1 MEYFPIYLFV
11 FLSCA
16 SFFCA
21 MALRMLGR
29 ENPVAAGKKSFLDL
43 EIEKLS
49 LELERS
55 GANVTISQYL
65 LMSLVCPVAFCI
77 VVFLACPAMPYLLIP
92 AIAGGAFFPRI
103 VVRYLKSRED
113 EAYSERFAAALNQMS
128 ASLNAG
134 LSFGQAV
141 DDVIL
146 SDLVHKQVR
155 DDFRRL
161 SASIKMGIPITGAFY
176 EYAKRTG
183 NEDVYDVA
191 VAVSIMLETGKDE
204 GAGIKQIQKN
214 IEDRMM
220 YRKKRKASMAESRA
234 LVYASDI
241 IPVIVLLV
249 MIFGTPDIIGAYFES
264 SAMTVLF
271 VFMIGWIM
279 AGSVVVHRMLLPKK
293 IRTSSALA
301 SKGKGGTS

>member
-1 MEYFPIYLFV
+1 MKFFPLYLFA
-11 FLSCA
+11 FLSCVC
-16 SFFCA
+16 FCCA
-21 MALRMLGR
+21 MALRMLSR
-29 ENPVAAGKKSFLDL
+29 KNPVASGKKSILDL
-43 EIEKLS
+43 ELEKLS

-55 GANVTISQYL
+55 GTGVTLSQYL
-65 LMSLVCPVAFCI
+65 LMSLVCPAVFGI
-77 VVFLACPAMPYLLIP
+77 VIYLACPAMPYLVVL
-92 AIAGGAFFPRI
+92 AIMGGILFPRI
-103 VVRYLKSRED
+103 VVRHLRSRED

-141 DDVIL
+141 DDVIT
-146 SDLVHKQVR
+146 SDLVHRQVR

-161 SASIKMGIPITGAFY
+161 SASIKMGIPIIDSFF
-176 EYAKRTG
+176 EYARRTG

-220 YRKKRKASMAESRA
+220 YRKKRKASMAESKA

-271 VFMIGWIM
+271 IFMIGWIM
-279 AGSVVVHRMLLPKK
+279 AGSVIVHRMLLPKK
-293 IRTSSALA
+293 IKTSSALA
-301 SKGKGGTS
+301 SKGKGGS

>member
-1 MEYFPIYLFV
+1 MRFFPLYLFI

-16 SFFCA
+16 CFCCA
-21 MALRMLGR
+21 MALKMLSR

-43 EIEKLS
+43 ELEKLS
-49 LELERS
+49 LELYRS
-55 GANVTISQYL
+55 GTNVSLSQYL
-65 LMSLVCPVAFCI
+65 LMSLVCPAVFGI
-77 VVFLACPAMPYLLIP
+77 VVYLACPAMPYLVIL
-92 AIAGGAFFPRI
+92 AIAGGFLFPRI

-141 DDVIL
+141 DDVIT
-146 SDLVHKQVR
+146 SDLVHRQVR

-161 SASIKMGIPITGAFY
+161 SAGIKMGIPITDSFF

-220 YRKKRKASMAESRA
+220 YRKKRKASMAESKA

-241 IPVIVLLV
+241 IPVIVLFV

-279 AGSVVVHRMLLPKK
+279 AGSVIVHRMLLPKRIK
-293 IRTSSALA
+293 TSSALA
-301 SKGKGGTS
+301 SKGKGGNA